1 MKDIRVLPDVLGDL
15 SDAADWY
22 DKEGYQGL
30 GDRFLAAFQ
39 AHLTEIQK
47 QGEINRIVYFEF
59 GKILL
64 RPFPYKLFYRLHEET
79 WMVVL
84 VIHAARE
91 PGEIKELLSNRAK

>member
-59 GKILL
+59 
-64 RPFPYKLFYRLHEET
+64 
-79 WMVVL
+79 
-84 VIHAARE
+84 
-91 PGEIKELLSNRAK
+91 